1 MFSFGIKDIIDI
13 LIVALLLYTLYK
25 MMKESGTISIFTGVL
40 AFVGVWIVVTQIL
53 DMRLIGSIMDK
64 FMSVGLLILVIL
76 FQDEIKRF
84 LVQLGSHK
92 RWRFF
97 FNFFLKH
104 KDTGEK
110 PYIMPIVHACMNMS
124 KTKTAARW
132 PLTLMRFIRM
142 YFCSTKTG
150 ALIVIEQ
157 GVSLDNYKNTGDTIN
172 ANVNARLIEN
182 IFFKNSP
189 LHDGAMIIADD
200 RIASA
205 ACILPVSHNTRI
217 PKSMG
222 LRHRSALGITEVT
235 DALAVVVSEETGNIS
250 LAHNGKITT
259 KISGKDLERMLA
271 QESID

>member
-124 KTKTAARW
+124 KTKT
-132 PLTLMRFIRM
+132 
-142 YFCSTKTG
+142 G

-157 GVSLDNYKNTGDTIN
+157 GVSLDNYKNTG
-172 ANVNARLIEN
+172 
-182 IFFKNSP
+182 
-189 LHDGAMIIADD
+189 DGAMIIADD